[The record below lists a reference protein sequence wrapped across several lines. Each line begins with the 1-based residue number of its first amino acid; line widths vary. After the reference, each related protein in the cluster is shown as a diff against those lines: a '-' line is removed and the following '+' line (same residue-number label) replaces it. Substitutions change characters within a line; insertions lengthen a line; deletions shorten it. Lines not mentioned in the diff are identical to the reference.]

1 MELLE
6 LVEDEPT
13 ARPFQ
18 CNWQSCTKSFNRRSD
33 LQRHYRIH
41 TNERPYS
48 CSTPGCGKSFIQRS
62 ALTVHIRT
70 HTGEKPHQ
78 CQHIGCGK
86 RFSDSSSLA
95 RHRRIHT
102 GKRPYK
108 CGHNGCLKSFCRKTT
123 MVNHQRRSHQQGLNP
138 NDILDDYSLDSD
150 SDESP
155 STPQTSAM
163 TWSLQDMIPVNSIPQ
178 GSLHRASSFPEFG
191 QQMHAYPLQQQQY
204 VGRHAIPSSV
214 PPEFHPQA
222 VAEQQAGMHMLHR
235 TASIPRPAYYVTD
248 QSNPGIAT
256 MSTNPI
262 QHQYQLAQQQV
273 DRSSIEISYPPSGIA
288 TSNQSSPSTFSAASV
303 QSPLMQDGFYPHQQQ
318 HPPSYTLQAAS
329 PVDSHHS
336 MPSYTQSIHQ
346 AMNQAQQPVTSQ
358 TQQNQPP
365 TTENYHQPAAQSQEE
380 HWPQYQPPI
389 EVTTIGQLPA
399 YGTGGYDLCGPKI
412 EFDDP
417 TMQLPSSRLESL

>member
-6 LVEDEPT
+6 LVENEPT

-18 CNWQSCTKSFNRRSD
+18 CDWQSCNKSFNRKSD

-123 MVNHQRRSHQQGLNP
+123 MVKHQRRSHQQGLNP
-138 NDILDDYSLDSD
+138 NDILDDYSSDSD

-163 TWSLQDMIPVNSIPQ
+163 NWTPQDVIPVNAMPHE
-178 GSLHRASSFPEFG
+178 SLHRASSFPEFG
-191 QQMHAYPLQQQQY
+191 QHMHAYPVQQQQY

-214 PPEFHPQA
+214 PPEYHPQA
-222 VAEQQAGMHMLHR
+222 VAEQQAGMHMIHR
-235 TASIPRPAYYVTD
+235 PASIPRQAYYVTD
-248 QSNPGIAT
+248 QTNPGIAT
-256 MSTNPI
+256 MNTTNPI

-273 DRSSIEISYPPSGIA
+273 ERSSMEMSYPPSGIP
-288 TSNQSSPSTFSAASV
+288 TSIQSSPSTFSAASV
-303 QSPLMQDGFYPHQQQ
+303 HSPLMQDGFYQHQQQ
-318 HPPSYTLQAAS
+318 HAPSYTLQAAS
-329 PVDSHHS
+329 PVESQS
-336 MPSYTQSIHQ
+336 MPSYPQSMHQ
-346 AMNQAQQPVTSQ
+346 AMAQAQQPVTSQ
-358 TQQNQPP
+358 AQQTP
-365 TTENYHQPAAQSQEE
+365 TPTVETYHQPAAQPQEE

-399 YGTGGYDLCGPKI
+399 YGTGVYDLCGPKI

-417 TMQLPSSRLESL
+417 TMQLPSSRLENL